1 MTVSEFFENFRDNQV
16 FDIVI
21 YDCNDDMEYYITTDD
36 IEKDF
41 NKDYL
46 DNVEI
51 VNWYMRDGTF
61 NLDVCE

>member
-1 MTVSEFFENFRDNQV
+1 MTISEFFENFRDNQV

-21 YDCNDDMEYYITTDD
+21 YDCNDDMEYYTTTDD

-51 VNWYMRDGTF
+51 VNWYMRDDTF